1 MHNPCEQL
9 SDMLVNK
16 RVILIQN
23 YRDKFKARN
32 RATAHVWEEWCYYSC
47 QKYFKEK
54 VWRQFFYEI
63 RNSSKLGLYNCIK
76 EKLIVTERY
85 LSEISYYK
93 YRSAF
98 AKFRISVYT
107 FPIEKGRL
115 SFISSSKR
123 YCPLCVGNH
132 IGDEK
137 HYILHCT
144 NINFI
149 EPRKS
154 FLTKLYRIN
163 TNNSLINSS
172 PKDVTQW
179 VLSGKLVKEMS
190 ETGKFLHLILELAEK
205 LLREADTGP

>member
-1 MHNPCEQL
+1 MFGKN
-9 SDMLVNK
+9 DTITAVKNMLRK
-16 RVILIQN
+16 RFE
-23 YRDKFKARN
+23 DK
-32 RATAHVWEEWCYYSC
+32 
-47 QKYFKEK
+47 
-54 VWRQFFYEI
+54 FFYEI
-63 RNSSKLGLYNCIK
+63 RNSSKLGLYSCIK
-76 EKLIVTERY
+76 EKFATERY

-98 AKFRISVYT
+98 AKFRISAHT
-107 FPIEKGRL
+107 FPIEKGRW
-115 SFISSSKR
+115 SFIPSSKR

-149 EPRKS
+149 EPRKN

-172 PKDVTQW
+172 PKDVIQW
-179 VLSGKLVKEMS
+179 ILSGKLVKEMS

-205 LLREADTGP
+205 LLREADTRS

>member
-1 MHNPCEQL
+1 M
-9 SDMLVNK
+9 
-16 RVILIQN
+16 
-23 YRDKFKARN
+23 
-32 RATAHVWEEWCYYSC
+32 
-47 QKYFKEK
+47 
-54 VWRQFFYEI
+54 
-63 RNSSKLGLYNCIK
+63 
-76 EKLIVTERY
+76 
-85 LSEISYYK
+85 
-93 YRSAF
+93 
-98 AKFRISVYT
+98 
-107 FPIEKGRL
+107 
-115 SFISSSKR
+115 
-123 YCPLCVGNH
+123 GNH

-179 VLSGKLVKEMS
+179 ILSEKLVKEMS

-205 LLREADTGP
+205 LLTLLPTAGGGGGAFWPTPSDCQP